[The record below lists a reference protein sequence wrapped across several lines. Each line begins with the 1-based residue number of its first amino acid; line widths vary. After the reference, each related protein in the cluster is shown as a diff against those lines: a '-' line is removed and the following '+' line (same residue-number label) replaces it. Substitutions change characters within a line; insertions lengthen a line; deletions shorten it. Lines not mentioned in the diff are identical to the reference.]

1 MSELSV
7 ALPPPLLRVEG
18 VNLQYRTRERLVQA
32 THDVSFD
39 VWPGTGLS
47 CSGRPA
53 AENPVY

>member
-32 THDVSFD
+32 TH
-39 VWPGTGLS
+39 
-47 CSGRPA
+47 
-53 AENPVY
+53 